1 MDRTPAALNN
11 ETSRPE
17 IVFVVLLMQA
27 TFWAAAGVSG
37 LPFVLAGEVFMIG
50 LAIASFALAVGT
62 IALAIG
68 IVRRRRRARKLAMI
82 MESVC
87 LGAEALALLL
97 PLGANRGPVAL
108 LVNIAVPA
116 AVLLLLSG
124 KAMRARFG
132 IPVRVAR

>member
-1 MDRTPAALNN
+1 MEN

-17 IVFVVLLMQA
+17 IVFVLLLMQA

-50 LAIASFALAVGT
+50 LAIASFGLATGT
-62 IALAIG
+62 IALAVG
-68 IVRRRRRARKLAMI
+68 IVRRRGRARRLAMVL
-82 MESVC
+82 ESIC

-108 LVNIAVPA
+108 LVNLALPA
-116 AVLLLLSG
+116 AVVLLLRG

-132 IPVRVAR
+132 IPAHVAR